1 MKKLRKALSLLA
13 ALAAL
18 GGGLLTSCSGDD
30 ETVIVKPSYEA
41 EPSIIIV
48 GHKADKIALYGTE
61 TLEAKIL
68 NSDEESVIWRTDAEE
83 EVLTVSDDGL
93 VTANGISN
101 EKVEVWAELSD
112 GTKSNVVSY
121 QVVAVVPKITEVKLL
136 SEPSKLKYATGTPLD
151 LTGLKIEVSYDVSVT
166 ADMREE
172 YPVEVEY
179 SEHTDWF
186 EASGFN
192 PAEAKQQ
199 EVTVTYA
206 PKDSDGY
213 AVEFAENAAK
223 SVKFSVDII
232 QATVTEISVKD
243 GSKLVYT
250 LGEPLALTL
259 HVKYDSNALPE
270 EDITSGYTSEDYDT
284 IEKPVANKSITVTY
298 GSASTTCDVTVKGFA
313 VEGIEISAEDGV
325 VAIDKGATL
334 SLKAVVTPENASY
347 EDLTWKVA
355 RVTDGQASAVAES
368 TDPVIEK
375 GEDGTATL
383 TAGTAYG
390 NFKVTATVTDISD
403 PTADGKTV
411 SSNEIQVKVNPSV
424 NKIVVDTE
432 KAKLRYGVGEE
443 FDKSGIKVT
452 GTYEDGSTGD
462 VTADCEFSGFDS
474 ESKGEKEITVTHPK
488 SGETAT
494 FDVTVEQQKIPYTL
508 DFDDVFARLADSTGT
523 TNVSGGTYDLGM
535 IVLKGDGSKL
545 RVRKTAKTDGGF
557 DYAINYNGHNYE
569 SGIGAENEAS
579 SVPTAPYMA
588 VDLSKLDVGA
598 VESAEVYVKVKTT
611 GSGTASTDAVLALTD
626 GSKVL
631 AVRKDLDETQGDN
644 ASEKRAKEYELSAAV
659 SDFTKTI
666 YVGFNRGTTSKAGGG
681 IDIIEV
687 RVAEGQAAPS
697 DVTATSP
704 TAKDNTDGKITVSNK
719 PGDAKLQYRAAGDTE
734 WKDVDGNEITGLAPG
749 DYHVRYAASETKG
762 ASPYV
767 TVTVEKYVNQDL
779 PKADE
784 PKGKFTPVSATTSA
798 NNDGQITWEEFT
810 ISSTIA
816 KTATIE
822 WQKKGGSS
830 WTVAQTSPI
839 KDLVTPGE
847 YTLRVAAVDDVCKAS
862 DTVSVKVKGFRDA
875 PKITVVEKPNDEDGT
890 GKVRIPAGATY
901 KVSDS
906 EAEIQVTTETNID
919 VKAGLTVTAWF
930 AGDDDYEKSEE
941 TVVTVSNGAS
951 VERILPQDFTL
962 ASSSSKGVFQAI
974 GETIFS
980 TDRYASANKP
990 NGNQAYEGLTIPEK
1004 VVTNGN
1010 AVMGYSNNK
1019 FNDAIKFTIDAP
1031 AVLTAYIG
1039 LTEKNKTI
1047 KPSLLNS
1054 SGATA
1059 TATMTVDGAPATL
1072 GTATLGGNTASV
1084 DTIYKVVI
1092 TIPSAGDYYFGDL
1105 GDKKIAI
1112 YYLEVN

>member
-1 MKKLRKALSLLA
+1 MRIRNMKKLRKALSLLA

-68 NSDEESVIWRTDAEE
+68 NSDEESVIWRTDADV

-101 EKVEVWAELSD
+101 EKVNVWAALSD

-136 SEPSKLKYATGTPLD
+136 SEPSKLKYATRTPLN
-151 LTGLKIEVSYDVSVT
+151 LTGLKIGVSYDVSVD
-166 ADMREE
+166 DMQEE

-179 SEHTDWF
+179 SEHEDWF

-192 PAEAKQQ
+192 SNAAAEKQ

-206 PKDSDGY
+206 PKDSNGDV
-213 AVEFAENAAK
+213 VEFAENAEK

-232 QATVTEISVKD
+232 QATVKEISVKAE
-243 GSKLVYT
+243 SKLVYT

-259 HVKYDSNALPE
+259 HVKYEGNALPE
-270 EDITSGYTSEDYDT
+270 EDITSGYTSESYDS
-284 IEKPVANKSITVTY
+284 IDEPCEEREITVTY
-298 GSASTTCDVTVKGFA
+298 GDASTTCNVTVYGFA
-313 VEGIEISAEDGV
+313 VEGVVVSAEDGV

-347 EDLTWKVA
+347 KDLTWKVA

-368 TDPVIEK
+368 ADPVITEGK
-375 GEDGTATL
+375 DGTATL
-383 TAGTAYG
+383 KAGTAYG

-403 PTADGKTV
+403 PTAAGKTV

-424 NKIVVDTE
+424 DKIDVNTE

-474 ESKGEKEITVTHPK
+474 KNKGDKTITVTHTK
-488 SGETAT
+488 SGKNTE
-494 FDVTVEQQKIPYTL
+494 FKVTVAQQEIPYTL

-523 TNVSGGTYDLGM
+523 TDVSGGTYDLGM
-535 IVLKGDGSKL
+535 IVLKGKGSGL
-545 RVRKTAKTDGGF
+545 RVRKTANTDGGF
-557 DYAINYNGHNYE
+557 DYAINYNSQNYAD
-569 SGIGAENEAS
+569 GIGAENANIGE
-579 SVPTAPYMA
+579 PDAPYMA
-588 VDLSKLDVGA
+588 VDLSKLDVGNVNSA
-598 VESAEVYVKVKTT
+598 VVSVEVKAN
-611 GSGTASTDAVLALTD
+611 GSEKGKENAVLALTD
-626 GSKVL
+626 GTKVL
-631 AVRKDLDETQGDN
+631 AILNGIDVKNGGKTYDI
-644 ASEKRAKEYELSAAV
+644 SVPV
-659 SDFTKTI
+659 SDFAKKI
-666 YVGFNRGTTSKAGGG
+666 YIGFYRNGGTGGG
-681 IDIIEV
+681 IDIISV
-687 RVAEGQAAPS
+687 SVAEGQAAPS

-734 WKDVDGNEITGLAPG
+734 WKDVDGSEITGLAPG
-749 DYHVRYAASETKG
+749 DYHVRYAASGTKG

-767 TVTVEKYVNQDL
+767 TVTVEKYVDETL
-779 PKADE
+779 PEADAPE
-784 PKGKFTPVSATTSA
+784 GKFTPVSATTSA
-798 NNDGQITWEEFT
+798 NNDGQITWEKFN

-816 KTATIE
+816 TTATIE

-862 DTVSVKVKGFRDA
+862 DTVNVKVKGFRDA
-875 PKITVVEKPNDEDGT
+875 PKITVVEKPNDEKGT

-901 KVSDS
+901 KVGDS
-906 EAEIQVTTETNID
+906 GAETLVTTETDID
-919 VKAGLTVTAWF
+919 VEAGLTVTAWF
-930 AGDDDYEKSEE
+930 AGDDDYEKSKE

-951 VERILPQDFTL
+951 VYTLNIDKLPT
-962 ASSSSKGVFQAI
+962 SGTKGTYVAV
-974 GETIFS
+974 GDDGIFA
-980 TDRYASANKP
+980 TDRYIKEKGDATYGEGDDALSFTAFAADSNGVMQIAS
-990 NGNQAYEGLTIPEK
+990 ISK
-1004 VVTNGN
+1004 VNTVCE
-1010 AVMGYSNNK
+1010 
-1019 FNDAIKFTIDAP
+1019 AIRIKVDGP
-1031 AVLTAYIG
+1031 ATLTAYIG
-1039 LTEKNKTI
+1039 SRSKNQAFKPELWTESGISVQGADITI
-1047 KPSLLNS
+1047 DGV
-1054 SGATA
+1054 SGE
-1059 TATMTVDGAPATL
+1059 L
-1072 GTATLGGNTASV
+1072 GTAEVAAVEDKKTLA
-1084 DTIYKVVI
+1084 KVVI
-1092 TIPSAGDYYFGDL
+1092 TIPSAGTYYFGPT
-1105 GDKKIAI
+1105 GNKANI
-1112 YYLEVN
+1112 YSLELE

>member
-48 GHKADKIALYGTE
+48 GHKADKIAMGGTE

-68 NSDEESVIWRTDAEE
+68 NSDEKSVIWRTDADE

-93 VTANGISN
+93 VTANGISDK
-101 EKVEVWAELSD
+101 KVNVWAALSD

-151 LTGLKIEVSYDVSVT
+151 LTGLKIGVSYDVSVT
-166 ADMREE
+166 DDMREE
-172 YPVEVEY
+172 YPAEVEY
-179 SEHTDWF
+179 SEHEDWF

-192 PAEAKQQ
+192 SDNAAEKQ
-199 EVTVTYA
+199 EVTVTYV
-206 PKDSDGY
+206 PTDSNGDV
-213 AVEFAENAAK
+213 VEFAENAEK

-232 QATVTEISVKD
+232 QATVKEISVKAE
-243 GSKLVYT
+243 SKLVYT

-259 HVKYDSNALPE
+259 HVKYEGNALPE
-270 EDITSGYTSEDYDT
+270 EDITSGYTSESYDS
-284 IEKPVANKSITVTY
+284 IDEPCEEREITVTY
-298 GSASTTCDVTVKGFA
+298 GDASTTCNVTVYGFA
-313 VEGIEISAEDGV
+313 VEGVVVSAEDGV

-347 EDLTWKVA
+347 KDLTWKVA

-368 TDPVIEK
+368 ADPVITEGK
-375 GEDGTATL
+375 DGTATL
-383 TAGTAYG
+383 KAGTAYG

-403 PTADGKTV
+403 PTAAGKTV

-424 NKIVVDTE
+424 DKIDVNTE

-474 ESKGEKEITVTHPK
+474 KNKGDKTITVTHTK
-488 SGETAT
+488 SGKNTE
-494 FDVTVEQQKIPYTL
+494 FKVTVAQQEIPYTL

-523 TNVSGGTYDLGM
+523 TDVSGGTYDLGM
-535 IVLKGDGSKL
+535 IVLKGKGSGL
-545 RVRKTAKTDGGF
+545 RVRKTANTDGGF
-557 DYAINYNGHNYE
+557 DYAINYNSQNYAD
-569 SGIGAENEAS
+569 GIGAENANIGE
-579 SVPTAPYMA
+579 PDAPYMA
-588 VDLSKLDVGA
+588 VDLSKLDVGNVNSA
-598 VESAEVYVKVKTT
+598 VVSVEVKAN
-611 GSGTASTDAVLALTD
+611 GSEKGKENAVLALTD
-626 GSKVL
+626 GTKVL
-631 AVRKDLDETQGDN
+631 AILNGIDVKNGGKTYDI
-644 ASEKRAKEYELSAAV
+644 SVPV
-659 SDFTKTI
+659 SDFAKKI
-666 YVGFNRGTTSKAGGG
+666 YIGFYRNGGTGGG
-681 IDIIEV
+681 IDIISV
-687 RVAEGQAAPS
+687 SVAEGQAAPS

-734 WKDVDGNEITGLAPG
+734 WKDVDGSEITGLAPG
-749 DYHVRYAASETKG
+749 DYHVRYAASGTKG

-767 TVTVEKYVNQDL
+767 TVTVEKYVDETL
-779 PKADE
+779 PEADAPE
-784 PKGKFTPVSATTSA
+784 GKFTPVSATTSA
-798 NNDGQITWEEFT
+798 NNDGQITWEKFN

-816 KTATIE
+816 TTATIE

-862 DTVSVKVKGFRDA
+862 DTVNVKVKGFRDA
-875 PKITVVEKPNDEDGT
+875 PKITVVEKPNDEKGT

-901 KVSDS
+901 KVGDS
-906 EAEIQVTTETNID
+906 GAETLVTTETDID
-919 VKAGLTVTAWF
+919 VEAGLTVTAWF
-930 AGDDDYEKSEE
+930 AGDDDYEKSKE

-951 VERILPQDFTL
+951 VEQWYGIYSFISNTDVTKGKTERTVTSSPDSNQNTQSFTIS
-962 ASSSSKGVFQAI
+962 ASSS
-974 GETIFS
+974 
-980 TDRYASANKP
+980 DASSD
-990 NGNQAYEGLTIPEK
+990 
-1004 VVTNGN
+1004 TNGL
-1010 AVMGYSNNK
+1010 K
-1019 FNDAIKFTIDAP
+1019 FQSAGTSLSFTTKAEAKLVYVICFTDKSRTFTMTRPNSKKIVAGTGTSKKDT
-1031 AVLTAYIG
+1031 VLSA
-1039 LTEKNKTI
+1039 EDDSKV
-1047 KPSLLNS
+1047 
-1054 SGATA
+1054 TA
-1059 TATMTVDGAPATL
+1059 TNDSG
-1072 GTATLGGNTASV
+1072 
-1084 DTIYKVVI
+1084 VI
-1092 TIPSAGDYYFGDL
+1092 TVTVPSAEQGTWKLSLDGGYTGY
-1105 GDKKIAI
+1105 IQSVSI
-1112 YYLEVN
+1112 SEPE